1 MPGPKLR
8 YPDGTERNQDSG
20 TTLGHIRSTYPNCYL
35 ENGED
40 DHRLDTFVLQDGV
53 TYNLKPPNV
62 GNAGKY

>member
-1 MPGPKLR
+1 MPPKLR
-8 YPDGTERNQDSG
+8 YADGTERNQDSG